1 MRSIIAIA
9 SAVSMMLAQVPTTGF
24 ADTADSPPVPRPVT
38 LSPPQTEAQNAVL
51 AKAFKAFPNGGD
63 ALSKRI
69 SDLVAGN
76 PKLATDLVK
85 YVRTVPGVTYGQKI
99 AAERGLAAALERL
112 GIKAA
117 DMPVKAVPMQPAAE
131 VYDYTWLAALAA
143 AAAIAGIVCL
153 AGACR
158 NDHNIAPISVN

>member
-24 ADTADSPPVPRPVT
+24 ADTAGSPPVPRPVT
-38 LSPPQTEAQNAVL
+38 SSPAQTEAQNAVL
-51 AKAFKAFPNGGD
+51 AKAFKASPNGGD

-76 PKLATDLVK
+76 PKLATDLVT

-99 AAERGLAAALERL
+99 AAERGLASALERL

>member
-99 AAERGLAAALERL
+99 AAERGLASALERL

-117 DMPVKAVPMQPAAE
+117 DMPVKAVPMQPVAE

-143 AAAIAGIVCL
+143 AAVVAGIVCV

-158 NDHNIAPISVN
+158 QDHNIVPISPH

>member
-24 ADTADSPPVPRPVT
+24 ADTAGSPPVPRPVT

-99 AAERGLAAALERL
+99 AAERGLASALERL

-143 AAAIAGIVCL
+143 AAAIAGIVCV

-158 NDHNIAPISVN
+158 HDHNIVPISVN

>member
-9 SAVSMMLAQVPTTGF
+9 SAVSMVLAQVPTTGF

-63 ALSKRI
+63 ALSKQI

-85 YVRTVPGVTYGQKI
+85 YVQTAPGVTYGQKI

-117 DMPVKAVPMQPAAE
+117 DMPVKAAPMPQAE

-143 AAAIAGIVCL
+143 AAVIGGIVCV

-158 NDHNIAPISVN
+158 HDHNIVPISAN